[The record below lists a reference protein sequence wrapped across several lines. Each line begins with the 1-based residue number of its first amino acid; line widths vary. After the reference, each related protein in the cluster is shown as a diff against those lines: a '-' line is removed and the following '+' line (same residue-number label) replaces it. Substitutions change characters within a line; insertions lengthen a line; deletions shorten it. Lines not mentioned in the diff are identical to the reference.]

1 MAIDWQTLPS
11 LTALRAFAATAELR
25 GFSQASRAL
34 KVTHAAVAR
43 QVRALEDH
51 FGRSLVQRE
60 GRGVSLMV
68 EDEQLAAALAEGFA
82 VVQRGVEALRSGEA
96 DQRVRLTR
104 TASFAAQWLMPRLC
118 DFWERYPE
126 IGLSLHPD
134 SKLFD
139 PNRERMDLGIR
150 YGNRDWPG
158 LEASY
163 LALARL
169 VVAASPSLLDP
180 TRALTLAEM
189 QGMEWILAR

>member
-25 GFSQASRAL
+25 SFSQASRAL

-60 GRGVSLMV
+60 GRGSATV
-68 EDEQLAAALAEGFA
+68 EGELLAAALAEGFA
-82 VVQRGVEALRSGEA
+82 VVLRGVEALRSGEA
-96 DQRVRLTR
+96 DQPVRVTLT
-104 TASFAAQWLMPRLC
+104 AGFAAQWLMPQLR

-139 PNRERMDLGIR
+139 PNRGRMDLGIR
-150 YGNRDWPG
+150 YGNGDWPG